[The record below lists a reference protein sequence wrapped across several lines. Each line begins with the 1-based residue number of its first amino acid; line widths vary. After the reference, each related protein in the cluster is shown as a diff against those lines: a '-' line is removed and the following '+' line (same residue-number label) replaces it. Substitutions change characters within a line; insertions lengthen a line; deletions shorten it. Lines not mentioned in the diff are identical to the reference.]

1 MIAEVPTM
9 AFDKIEIYANSTVL
23 FDEFLSHRIGLVP
36 LTSEYAHAGE
46 VSTMPKSHFQYNRDC
61 NCEQSCPRC
70 TVHFKLHVKCE
81 SEDTQYVTTAD
92 LKSEEPGRCDIAVP
106 LGDDGEKQHILLVKM
121 RKGQEL
127 HLRASAQKGIGKEH
141 AKWSPCCTAVF
152 SYIPDVV
159 FNKRVYETLSDEQKR
174 DFVEQC
180 PKKLMK
186 PYKKEDRQSAWSH
199 DSDTVETDEAAA
211 CMVCLDCLERTKLDF
226 PRLCKV
232 TEKPGWFK
240 FTVEGTGAIKPT
252 DIVTRAVDVLCRK
265 IDDVREHAQNAAR
278 KMEGQMEVG

>member
-1 MIAEVPTM
+1 MT
-9 AFDKIEIYANSTVL
+9 
-23 FDEFLSHRIGLVP
+23 
-36 LTSEYAHAGE
+36 
-46 VSTMPKSHFQYNRDC
+46 
-61 NCEQSCPRC
+61 
-70 TVHFKLHVKCE
+70 
-81 SEDTQYVTTAD
+81 
-92 LKSEEPGRCDIAVP
+92 
-106 LGDDGEKQHILLVKM
+106 
-121 RKGQEL
+121 
-127 HLRASAQKGIGKEH
+127 
-141 AKWSPCCTAVF
+141 
-152 SYIPDVV
+152 
-159 FNKRVYETLSDEQKR
+159 DEQKR
-174 DFVEQC
+174 DYVEQC

-252 DIVTRAVDVLCRK
+252 DIVTRSVDVLCRK

>member
-1 MIAEVPTM
+1 MSGVRNPIVSIGQLTEESVTFTLEQTDASVANALRRVMIAEVPTM

-152 SYIPDVV
+152 SCAARAQLRRAQFGAHSARNSARAIPDGARPPPAGTSPTWSSTSGSTRRSRTSR
-159 FNKRVYETLSDEQKR
+159 NATSSSSA
-174 DFVEQC
+174 
-180 PKKLMK
+180 PK
-186 PYKKEDRQSAWSH
+186 S
-199 DSDTVETDEAAA
+199 
-211 CMVCLDCLERTKLDF
+211 
-226 PRLCKV
+226 
-232 TEKPGWFK
+232 
-240 FTVEGTGAIKPT
+240 
-252 DIVTRAVDVLCRK
+252 
-265 IDDVREHAQNAAR
+265 
-278 KMEGQMEVG
+278 